1 MRPFYVGL
9 LSERLRANASFKPTQ
24 LKRSLMCMTANLIF
38 LTTFLIKQK
47 SSRHAAES
55 GITIILLNHDKRTN
69 VKHLPFLFLMS
80 KVPHTRKHH
89 RNATLIGRCDD
100 FIITH

>member
-55 GITIILLNHDKRTN
+55 SILKSNTEQKQRHTYDYASLIVPTCYCHRETSIFVMIIL
-69 VKHLPFLFLMS
+69 
-80 KVPHTRKHH
+80 
-89 RNATLIGRCDD
+89 
-100 FIITH
+100 FIH